1 VIFEDNGGFL
11 TFYTAFKD
19 ALQVKTGVFKYW
31 WDEYDEQTEVL
42 EGKTYEELAVA
53 LQQSELVGEPTQN
66 EDGTFDAEIKKPGP
80 EGRACVKAF
89 PPEDFTV
96 AADTVS
102 LAEATYCALRSRP
115 RAQELIADGIS
126 RDIVEDLP
134 SWEAASDEM
143 ERARDTAGE
152 GDIARG
158 GGNRDLRQ
166 VEIVEHYVR
175 LEEGGKLQL
184 WRVVTGGN
192 ESVLISKDKVER
204 VQVAAI
210 TPYIVTHRFYGRS
223 VADLLMEI
231 QRIKTALTRNYLD
244 SIYFANNQRAEIAM
258 DRANEH
264 TLSDFLRNEP
274 GVPVRS
280 RSGDAVKP
288 LQAGGAGFDG
298 LSALEYFSTV
308 VEQRTGAVRNA
319 QGLNPDTLHDTAQ
332 GAMALMHQAQKRI
345 RLIARI
351 FAETGVKDLFL
362 GVHALLRK
370 HSSQQV
376 MTRLRNKWV
385 PIDPSSWGER
395 DDMTIEIGVGSGGKM
410 QELMQIQQELALVQ
424 GVIEA
429 QGGLSGPIIKPDNL
443 YNLLKRF
450 FEKGG
455 NKAPEAYLSDPAE
468 QEPQPPPPDPKL
480 VEVQQK
486 GQLAQAQAEHQA
498 QLDQAK
504 AVSDHQLSQAQIDA
518 KHAQEMA
525 RIGADAALKR
535 ETTAAELELKRAQL
549 EAELQLKREQ
559 MAAEQELQRQQAAH
573 NAALAQQKTDH
584 GVAMTEKTVSAKIG
598 NPVEAGG
605 EPG

>member
-1 VIFEDNGGFL
+1 
-11 TFYTAFKD
+11 
-19 ALQVKTGVFKYW
+19 
-31 WDEYDEQTEVL
+31 
-42 EGKTYEELAVA
+42 
-53 LQQSELVGEPTQN
+53 
-66 EDGTFDAEIKKPGP
+66 
-80 EGRACVKAF
+80 
-89 PPEDFTV
+89 
-96 AADTVS
+96 
-102 LAEATYCALRSRP
+102 
-115 RAQELIADGIS
+115 
-126 RDIVEDLP
+126 
-134 SWEAASDEM
+134 
-143 ERARDTAGE
+143 
-152 GDIARG
+152 
-158 GGNRDLRQ
+158 
-166 VEIVEHYVR
+166 
-175 LEEGGKLQL
+175 
-184 WRVVTGGN
+184 
-192 ESVLISKDKVER
+192 
-204 VQVAAI
+204 
-210 TPYIVTHRFYGRS
+210 
-223 VADLLMEI
+223 
-231 QRIKTALTRNYLD
+231 
-244 SIYFANNQRAEIAM
+244 
-258 DRANEH
+258 
-264 TLSDFLRNEP
+264 
-274 GVPVRS
+274 
-280 RSGDAVKP
+280 
-288 LQAGGAGFDG
+288 
-298 LSALEYFSTV
+298 
-308 VEQRTGAVRNA
+308 
-319 QGLNPDTLHDTAQ
+319 
-332 GAMALMHQAQKRI
+332 
-345 RLIARI
+345 
-351 FAETGVKDLFL
+351 
-362 GVHALLRK
+362 
-370 HSSQQV
+370 
-376 MTRLRNKWV
+376 V